1 MNTLK
6 AIIGEKELDALAI
19 GANILGSGG
28 GGDPA
33 YDMLIAKECI
43 REWGPVLLLSVD
55 AIDDQSWVAPIG
67 YMGAP
72 LICLEKLPSGRE
84 FPIIVK
90 ELAKCKKSIGALLP
104 FEIGGSN
111 AFAPFCA
118 AGKLGLPVLD
128 ADTFGRAFPEMN
140 MSVCELAGISP
151 SPAIIVDNH
160 DQYAI
165 VHAHD
170 GVSME
175 RKLRA
180 LTTSMGASAA
190 VCTYPMQG
198 RQAKEILIKGS
209 LSLAIEMGKTFIE
222 ASEKGELVP
231 SEILKQWGG
240 TFLCEGTIVNNV
252 SSLQDSFLKGE
263 VCIEGGNRQWTI
275 HYQNEFLAIQENN
288 HFLATTPDII
298 VVFDND
304 SGMPVPVE
312 RLAFGLQVSVC
323 ALPAPTIW
331 QTPAGLACVGPRAF
345 GFSCDYQPVSERGK
359 VGCARLELI

>member
-1 MNTLK
+1 MTSLIKTL
-6 AIIGEKELDALAI
+6 IGEKELEALAI

-43 REWGPVLLLSVD
+43 REWGPIVLLSADDL
-55 AIDDQSWVAPIG
+55 DDQAWIAPIG
-67 YMGAP
+67 YIGAP
-72 LICLEKLPSGRE
+72 LVCLEKIPSGRE
-84 FPIIVK
+84 FPFIVK
-90 ELAKCKKSIGALLP
+90 QLAKCQRPIAALVP

-140 MSVCELAGISP
+140 MSVCELAGISS

-170 GVSME
+170 GESME

-180 LTTSMGASAA
+180 LTTSMGSSAA
-190 VCTYPMQG
+190 VCTYPI
-198 RQAKEILIKGS
+198 QAKQAKQVLIKGS
-209 LSLAIEMGKTFIE
+209 LSLAIQMGQAFIN
-222 ASEKGELVP
+222 AREKGELIP
-231 SEILKQWGG
+231 AEILKKWGG
-240 TFLCEGTIVNNV
+240 KFLCEGIITDID
-252 SSLQDSFLKGE
+252 SSLQASFLKGK
-263 VCIEGGNRQWTI
+263 VCIEKESQQWEI
-275 HYQNEFLAIQENN
+275 HYQNEFLAIKENH

-298 VVFDND
+298 VVFDSD
-304 SGMPVPVE
+304 SGLPVPVE
-312 RLAFGLQVSVC
+312 RLAFGLQVCVC
-323 ALPAPTIW
+323 ALPAPKVW
-331 QTPAGLACVGPRAF
+331 QTPAGLACVGPRVF
-345 GFSCDYQPVSERGK
+345 GFPCDYQPISE
-359 VGCARLELI
+359 

>member
-1 MNTLK
+1 MTSLIK
-6 AIIGEKELDALAI
+6 TFIGERELDALAI

-33 YDMLIAKECI
+33 YDLLIAKETI
-43 REWGPVLLLSVD
+43 RTWGPVLLISLDELD
-55 AIDDQSWVAPIG
+55 AQSWVAPIG

-72 LICLEKLPSGRE
+72 LVCLEKIPSGRE
-84 FPIIVK
+84 FPLIIQ
-90 ELAKCKKSIGALLP
+90 ELAKQKKHISALLP

-118 AGKLGLPVLD
+118 AGQLGLPVID

-140 MSVCELAGISP
+140 MSVCELAGICP

-165 VHAHD
+165 VHAQD
-170 GVSME
+170 GKSME
-175 RKLRA
+175 RQLRA

-198 RQAKEILIKGS
+198 MLAKEFLIKGS
-209 LSLAIEMGKTFIE
+209 ISLAIQMGQAFIE
-222 ASEKGELVP
+222 AKEKGAFSP

-240 TFLCEGTIVNNV
+240 KLLCEGTIVDID
-252 SSLQDSFLKGE
+252 SSLQDSFLKGV
-263 VCIEGGNRQWTI
+263 VCLEKETQQWTI
-275 HYQNEFLAIQENN
+275 HYQNEFLAIEDA
-288 HFLATTPDII
+288 HHAFLATTPDII
-298 VVFDND
+298 VVFDSD
-304 SGMPVPVE
+304 SGLPVPVE

-323 ALPAPTIW
+323 ALPAPCVW
-331 QTPAGLACVGPRAF
+331 QTSEGLALVGPRIF
-345 GFSCDYQPVSERGK
+345 GFPCDYQPILLK
-359 VGCARLELI
+359 D